1 MRLQLEVDQTGD
13 LNPNQF
19 TPKVVLVDEEGN
31 PLTLGDGTPVEV
43 TIDDVEGLTAALAG
57 KAASSHTHTIANV
70 TSLQDALDG
79 KQAAGSYAAA
89 SHTHTAAQVNVAA
102 DATNGISAGTLQAVL
117 SALAARVVALEEAA
131 A

>member
-57 KAASSHTHTIANV
+57 KAASSHTHT
-70 TSLQDALDG
+70 
-79 KQAAGSYAAA
+79 
-89 SHTHTAAQVNVAA
+89 AAQVNVAA
-102 DATNGISAGTLQAVL
+102 DATNGISADTLQAVL

>member
-43 TIDDVEGLTAALAG
+43 TIADVEGLTAALAG
-57 KAASSHTHTIANV
+57 KAAS
-70 TSLQDALDG
+70 
-79 KQAAGSYAAA
+79 

-102 DATNGISAGTLQAVL
+102 DATNGISADTLQAVL
-117 SALAARVVALEEAA
+117 SALAARVVALEP
-131 A
+131 

>member
-57 KAASSHTHTIANV
+57 KAASSHTHT
-70 TSLQDALDG
+70 
-79 KQAAGSYAAA
+79 
-89 SHTHTAAQVNVAA
+89 AAQVNVAA
-102 DATNGISAGTLQAVL
+102 DATNGISADTLQAAL
-117 SALAARVVALEEAA
+117 SALAARVVALEAA
-131 A
+131 AA

>member
-57 KAASSHTHTIANV
+57 KAASSHTHT
-70 TSLQDALDG
+70 
-79 KQAAGSYAAA
+79 
-89 SHTHTAAQVNVAA
+89 AAQVNVAA
-102 DATNGISAGTLQAVL
+102 DATNGISADTLQAVL

-131 A
+131 E

>member
-57 KAASSHTHTIANV
+57 KAASSHTHT
-70 TSLQDALDG
+70 
-79 KQAAGSYAAA
+79 
-89 SHTHTAAQVNVAA
+89 AAQVDVAA
-102 DATNGISAGTLQAVL
+102 DATNGISADTLQAVL
-117 SALAARVVALEEAA
+117 SALAARIKDLEDIAA

>member
-13 LNPNQF
+13 PNPNQF

-43 TIDDVEGLTAALAG
+43 AIEDVEGLTDALAG
-57 KAASSHTHTIANV
+57 KAASSHTHT
-70 TSLQDALDG
+70 
-79 KQAAGSYAAA
+79 
-89 SHTHTAAQVNVAA
+89 AAQVDVEA
-102 DATNGISAGTLQAVL
+102 DATNGISADTLQAVL
-117 SALAARVVALEEAA
+117 SALAARIKDLEDIAA

>member
-57 KAASSHTHTIANV
+57 KAASSHTHT
-70 TSLQDALDG
+70 
-79 KQAAGSYAAA
+79 
-89 SHTHTAAQVNVAA
+89 AAQVNVSA
-102 DATNGISAGTLQAVL
+102 DATNGISADTLQAVL